1 MRIRER
7 YELAA
12 ELRNRYFA
20 ARRPER
26 GEILDAFCLATGY
39 NRKYAISV
47 LRGRLR
53 KARVAP
59 WPRRRRYGGAF
70 QAALGVLWEATGYV
84 CAERLRP
91 FLPDL
96 LQLLEAHGQLHLDAE
111 TRSLVLAAS
120 VSTIERHLVPLRQ
133 RLDWQRQAVR
143 PHSRLRREV
152 PIRIR
157 SWRQQGRPG
166 YLEIDLVSHSGRWA
180 RGEWIYT
187 LCATDLHTGWS
198 ELVPVMTKS
207 QPEVLAGFRRVLA
220 QLPFPLLGAHIDN
233 GFEFLNAALIRF
245 CRQRG
250 IELTRGRPF
259 HPNDNP
265 HVEQKNG
272 YLVRRLIGDLR
283 LDSASQLVWLDHLYT
298 DLLRPFNN
306 CFQPVMQQIGQVQ
319 VGERWR
325 RLHDTARTPLQRLLD
340 SGAADSGK
348 VAHLIDLY
356 TEVSPLDLKRAIDR
370 HLGARPAA
378 WAVPPGRPRK
388 VAHG

>member
-1 MRIRER
+1 MRIKER
-7 YELAA
+7 YALAA
-12 ELRNRYFA
+12 ELRDRYFA
-20 ARRPER
+20 AGRRER

-47 LRGRLR
+47 LRGRFR
-53 KARVAP
+53 KARIVP
-59 WPRRRRYGGAF
+59 WPRRRRYGAAF
-70 QAALGVLWEATGYV
+70 QAALAVLWEATGYI

-96 LQLLEAHGQLHLDAE
+96 LQVLEAHHQLRLKAE
-111 TRSLVLAAS
+111 TKSLVLAAS

-133 RLDWQRQAVR
+133 QLHWQRQAVH

-157 SWRQQGRPG
+157 SWRRQGHPG
-166 YLEIDLVSHSGRWA
+166 YVEMDLVSHSGRWA
-180 RGEWIYT
+180 SGEWIYT
-187 LCATDLHTGWS
+187 LCVTDLHTGWS

-220 QLPFPLLGAHIDN
+220 QLPFSLLGAHVDN
-233 GFEFLNAALIRF
+233 GFEFLNAVLIRF
-245 CRQRG
+245 CQRRG

-272 YLVRRLIGDLR
+272 YLVRRLLGDLR
-283 LDSASQLVWLDHLYT
+283 LDSAAHLVWLDHLYT

-306 CFQPVMQQIGQVQ
+306 CFQPVMQQIGQIQ

-325 RLHDTARTPLQRLLD
+325 RLHDTPRTPLQRLLD
-340 SGAADSGK
+340 SGAADPGK
-348 VAHLIDLY
+348 MAELADLY
-356 TEVSPLDLKRAIDR
+356 TKVSPLNLKRAIDR
-370 HLGARPAA
+370 HLAKRSAP